1 MASLKNVSLLFA
13 RLCKSLLYN
22 KDLIRDLNAS
32 SFDVI
37 LTDPFYPYG
46 AVLGKYLS
54 IPAVFFHVFFFPLW
68 LRFWGHCMPKPFLL
82 CSLVIINESRPN
94 DILPKGQKHA
104 LPSELE
110 EHLPGYFHSLWM
122 HGLWASLERGVTGGD
137 SCLWIRVAVQR
148 RLCDGLPVANHA
160 QHGVHWGYQLCQQET
175 YLRYLLLLL
184 FNLCSKWNTFF

>member
-37 LTDPFYPYG
+37 LTDPIYPYG

-54 IPAVFFHVFFFPLW
+54 TPAVFFHVFFFFPPW
-68 LRFWGHCMPKPFLL
+68 LRFWGHSMPKPFLL
-82 CSLVIINESRPN
+82 CSLVISNESRPN

-110 EHLPGYFHSLWM
+110 VHLPSYFHSLCM
-122 HGLWASLERGVTGGD
+122 YGLWASSERGVTGGA
-137 SCLWIRVAVQR
+137 SCLWIHVAVQR
-148 RLCDGLPVANHA
+148 RLCDGLPVANQA
-160 QHGVHWGYQLCQQET
+160 QHGVHWGYQLCQ
-175 YLRYLLLLL
+175 
-184 FNLCSKWNTFF
+184 